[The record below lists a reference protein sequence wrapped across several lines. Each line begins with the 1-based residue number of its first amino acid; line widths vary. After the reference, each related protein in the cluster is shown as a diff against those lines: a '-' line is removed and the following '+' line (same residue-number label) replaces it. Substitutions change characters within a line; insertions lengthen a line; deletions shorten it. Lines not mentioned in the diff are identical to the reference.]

1 MQVLVPMNNRGVT
14 ENSSFVLILVAWLLA
29 LIILSVT
36 GTTGDQAAVCSGQE
50 EATTVLV
57 LLYQSLCC

>member
-1 MQVLVPMNNRGVT
+1 MLVNNRVAK
-14 ENSSFVLILVAWLLA
+14 ENSIFIFVACLLA
-29 LIILSVT
+29 LITLSVT

>member
-1 MQVLVPMNNRGVT
+1 MPMNNRGAK
-14 ENSSFVLILVAWLLA
+14 ENSSFILILVACLLA

-36 GTTGDQAAVCSGQE
+36 GTTGDQAAVCSGQKD
-50 EATTVLV
+50 ATTVLI

>member
-1 MQVLVPMNNRGVT
+1 MLVNNRDAK
-14 ENSSFVLILVAWLLA
+14 ENSIFIFIFVACLLA
-29 LIILSVT
+29 LITLSVT